1 MDQFTFII
9 SAYNSQ
15 RTISC
20 TINSI
25 LCQTCSNYK
34 IILVNDGST
43 DNTPQICERK
53 EKDDGTKSK
62 VNDGYQDRIWTW

>member
-43 DNTPQICERK
+43 DNTPQICERYQK
-53 EKDDGTKSK
+53 KYPSK
-62 VNDGYQDRIWTW
+62 IKYISQ